1 MPQGG
6 SPGTDASLTVA
17 AAGQAAGDTA
27 QGAALGHPDSLE
39 VRVGYWSDK
48 GPRHEN
54 QDFGLVFLGDAA
66 TRASHGVI
74 AALADGVSGAA
85 GGRIAAEL
93 AVRGFIDG
101 FLAQK
106 ETLPVHRG
114 AAIALTAIAEWIAA
128 EGRTDRNLAGM
139 ATTLT
144 ALILRGR
151 RAYGIH
157 LGDTR
162 LYRFSQGRLMQL
174 TSDHNP
180 EGPGLKHVLSRAL
193 GPDDGARADFIEGPV
208 APFDR
213 YLLTSDGVH
222 GVLPHQRMV
231 ELMARR
237 EASDETARRLVIEA
251 LAAGG
256 RDNATAVIL
265 DVIAIPPADR
275 VDLAAAQMSLPIASL
290 PEPGQTVDNYLLG
303 PILSDGQFS
312 RLFRATD
319 QVTGD
324 AVIVKFPNPELA
336 AEPRLRNAF
345 LREAWISTRLR
356 SPWLGET
363 FDPDPKR
370 QTRLYT
376 VMAFHEGE
384 TLEQR
389 LLKRPRIDLLEGI
402 AIAVK
407 LAKAVASLHRAG
419 IIHRDIKP
427 SNVILERTGG
437 VRLIDLGLARVPG
450 VEEEEDTSDTVVP
463 GTPSY
468 MAPELLGGA
477 RGDVRSDLYAL
488 GVTLYRMFAGGDY
501 PYGEVRSFTG
511 PRIAQPA
518 SLTSRRP
525 DLPAWLDAALARAF
539 AFSREARFED
549 AIELVLALEGGEAY
563 GPWPR
568 RLPLYHRNSLLVWKM
583 VSLALGLGLV
593 AALAALAALALGR

>member
-1 MPQGG
+1 MPQSG
-6 SPGTDASLTVA
+6 SSGSDASLAVA
-17 AAGQAAGDTA
+17 AADQMAGDAA
-27 QGAALGHPDSLE
+27 QGPFLGHSDSLE
-39 VRVGYWSDK
+39 VRVGYWSDQ

-114 AAIALTAIAEWIAA
+114 AAIALTAIAGWIAA

-162 LYRFSQGRLMQL
+162 LYRFSQGRLTQL

-180 EGPGLKHVLSRAL
+180 EVPGLKHVLTRAL
-193 GPDDGARADFIEGPV
+193 GPDDGARADFVEGPV

-222 GVLPHQRMV
+222 GVLPHQRVV
-231 ELMARR
+231 EVMAQR
-237 EASDETARRLVIEA
+237 EAPDETARRLVIEA

-275 VDLAAAQMSLPIASL
+275 ADLAAAQAALPIASL

-319 QVTGD
+319 QGAGA

-336 AEPRLRNAF
+336 AEPRLRKAF

-376 VMAFHEGE
+376 VMVFHGGE

-389 LLKRPRIDLLEGI
+389 LLKRPRIGLSEGLGI
-402 AIAVK
+402 AER
-407 LAKAVASLHRAG
+407 LAKAVALLHRAG

-427 SNVILERTGG
+427 SNVILERHGG

-450 VEEEEDTSDTVVP
+450 VEEEEEASDAIVP

-468 MAPELLGGA
+468 MAPELFSGA

-488 GVTLYRMFAGGDY
+488 GVTLYRMFTGGDY
-501 PYGEVRSFTG
+501 PYGEVRSFMA
-511 PRIAQPA
+511 PRFSRPT

-525 DLPAWLDAALARAF
+525 DLPAWLDAALVRAF
-539 AFSREARFED
+539 AVSREARFED

-563 GPWPR
+563 RPWPR
-568 RLPLYHRNSLLVWKM
+568 RVPLYQRNPLLVWK
-583 VSLALGLGLV
+583 VISLILGFGLV
-593 AALAALAALALGR
+593 AALAALALGR